1 MDHTIPVA
9 VALGSNLGAR
19 ESHIHRA
26 AVLTGLF
33 VEDVRLSS
41 IHETAYVGPAD
52 PQPPFLN
59 AALIGRTTL
68 PARELLRALL
78 DIERAFGRTRPYQ
91 DAPRPIDLDLILY
104 GASVIDQPG
113 LVVPIRASG
122 SAGSSSSRWPRWP
135 RTGSIRSADGA
146 SRNCCETSW
155 TSEARQSAWNR
166 ASTG

>member
-1 MDHTIPVA
+1 MDYAISVA

-33 VEDVRLSS
+33 VDDIRLSS
-41 IHETAYVGPAD
+41 IHETAYVGPAGI
-52 PQPPFLN
+52 QPPFLN
-59 AALIGRTTL
+59 AALVGRTTL

-104 GASVIDQPG
+104 GASVIDQPDLAVPHPRFRQRRFVLEPLAEVAADWLDPVSG
-113 LVVPIRASG
+113 RRVEELLRNLV
-122 SAGSSSSRWPRWP
+122 
-135 RTGSIRSADGA
+135 D
-146 SRNCCETSW
+146 
-155 TSEARQSAWNR
+155 
-166 ASTG
+166 

>member
-1 MDHTIPVA
+1 MDDSIPVA

-41 IHETAYVGPAD
+41 IHETAYVGPAA

-113 LVVPIRASG
+113 LVIPPPRVRQRRFVLEPLAEVAADWLDPVSG
-122 SAGSSSSRWPRWP
+122 RRVEELL
-135 RTGSIRSADGA
+135 
-146 SRNCCETSW
+146 RNLVD
-155 TSEARQSAWNR
+155 
-166 ASTG
+166 